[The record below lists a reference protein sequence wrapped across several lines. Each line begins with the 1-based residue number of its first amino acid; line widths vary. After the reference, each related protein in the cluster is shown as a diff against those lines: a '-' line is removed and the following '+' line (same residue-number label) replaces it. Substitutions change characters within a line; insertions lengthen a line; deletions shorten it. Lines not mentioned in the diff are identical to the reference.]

1 MDSRKFNLLT
11 SKVHFWKLRLI
22 YTIRVYCFGLK
33 YWTELFCELVTDIC
47 ITLLIIQCT
56 SSFQT
61 GRAVLFTPCM
71 PKCSII
77 LALKYSND
85 SSLNIW
91 SAFFSACLIASLYLY
106 FHWSLL
112 SLTTCTPLRGRQNVV
127 AAITWWWRSSNSSF
141 HQCFFIFWIFLWECS
156 YYRWRYQAL
165 YVQCY
170 NTDQWLPH
178 NIFHKSRYTLMPL
191 LEELLSIIVP
201 SARLHIQCMS
211 ALSHNYFKVLHLV
224 EVSFLTWADGN
235 VIDLEIA

>member
-11 SKVHFWKLRLI
+11 SKVHLWKLRLI

-112 SLTTCTPLRGRQNVV
+112 SLTTPLRGQPMLRQNVV
-127 AAITWWWRSSNSSF
+127 AAITWCLRSSNSLF
-141 HQCFFIFWIFLWECS
+141 HQCFFYIWNCLCECS
-156 YYRWRYQAL
+156 Y
-165 YVQCY
+165 
-170 NTDQWLPH
+170 
-178 NIFHKSRYTLMPL
+178 
-191 LEELLSIIVP
+191 
-201 SARLHIQCMS
+201 
-211 ALSHNYFKVLHLV
+211 
-224 EVSFLTWADGN
+224 
-235 VIDLEIA
+235 